1 MRSHGFQREERGD
14 QSSLTEQANV
24 KPYPPPQGETEA
36 RERRSLAEGTYLEV
50 ERYGYTRAK
59 KSSALEN

>member
-36 RERRSLAEGTYLEV
+36 RERRSLASVSPWGGGVRLHAG
-50 ERYGYTRAK
+50 R

>member
-36 RERRSLAEGTYLEV
+36 RERR
-50 ERYGYTRAK
+50 RASVSPWGGGVRLHAGQEK
-59 KSSALEN
+59 

>member
-36 RERRSLAEGTYLEV
+36 RERLSLASVSPWGGGVQLHAGWE
-50 ERYGYTRAK
+50 K
-59 KSSALEN
+59 